1 MQNTAFVRSVDMLG
15 RVVLPSELRKRLDI
29 RQNDLLKVETDEE
42 KGTIILEK
50 LPRETV
56 GASFPEKPIL

>member
-56 GASFPEKPIL
+56 GASFPEKSIL